1 MFFFTFDMT
10 FLILIPGFLLAAYA
24 QYQVSSAYKTYSN
37 VPTKTGITGAGAAR
51 AILNT
56 NDLQTVGIEEI
67 GGNLTDHYDARKKV
81 MRLSQGVSQKASIAA
96 VGIAA
101 HETGHALQDKDGYW
115 PLRFRNI
122 IVPVAGFGS
131 NLAWPLFFLGF
142 FFAQTGW
149 GVALMNLGII
159 LFSIALLF
167 TIITLPV
174 EFNASSRAV
183 KTLIDNQI
191 IQPGEE
197 VGVKKVLR
205 AAALTYVAAALMAFL
220 NLLRLVL
227 LRGSR
232 D

>member
-1 MFFFTFDMT
+1 MFFFPFDIT
-10 FLILIPGFLLAAYA
+10 FLILIPGLLLAAYA

-56 NDLQTVGIEEI
+56 NELKTVGIEEI
-67 GGNLTDHYDARKKV
+67 AGNLTDHYDPRKKV

-115 PLRFRNI
+115 PLRARNI

-131 NLAWPLFFLGF
+131 NLAWPLFFLGLI
-142 FFAQTGW
+142 FAQGW
-149 GVALMNLGII
+149 LMDLGIV

-167 TIITLPV
+167 TVITLPV

-183 KTLIDNQI
+183 KSLIDNQI

-197 VGVKKVLR
+197 VAVKKVLR
-205 AAALTYVAAALMAFL
+205 A
-220 NLLRLVL
+220 
-227 LRGSR
+227 
-232 D
+232 

>member
-1 MFFFTFDMT
+1 MFYLTFI
-10 FLILIPGFLLAAYA
+10 ILIPGLLLAAYA

-56 NDLQTVGIEEI
+56 NDLKTVGIEEI
-67 GGNLTDHYDARKKV
+67 GGNLTDHYDPRKKV
-81 MRLSQGVSQKASIAA
+81 MRLSQGVSQKASLAA

-115 PLRFRNI
+115 PLRFRNF
-122 IVPVAGFGS
+122 IVPIAGFGS
-131 NLAWPLFFLGF
+131 NLAWPLFFIGF
-142 FFAQTGW
+142 FFAQAGSTF
-149 GVALMNLGII
+149 GVTFMNLGIL
-159 LFSIALLF
+159 LFSVAFVF

-232 D
+232 N

>member
-1 MFFFTFDMT
+1 MYFLTFI
-10 FLILIPGFLLAAYA
+10 ILIPGLLLAAYA

-56 NDLQTVGIEEI
+56 NDLESVGIEDI
-67 GGNLTDHYDARKKV
+67 AGNLTDHYDPRKKV
-81 MRLSQGVSQKASIAA
+81 MRLSQGVSQKASIAS
-96 VGIAA
+96 VGVAA

-115 PLRFRNI
+115 PLRARNI

-131 NLAWPLFFLGF
+131 NLAWPLFFIGLI
-142 FFAQTGW
+142 FAQGW
-149 GVALMNLGII
+149 LMDLGIL

-167 TIITLPV
+167 TVITLPV

-183 KTLIDNQI
+183 KSLIDNQI

-220 NLLRLVL
+220 NLLRLVI

-232 D
+232 N

>member
-1 MFFFTFDMT
+1 MYFLTFI
-10 FLILIPGFLLAAYA
+10 ILIPGLLLAAYA

-56 NDLQTVGIEEI
+56 NDLESVGIEDI
-67 GGNLTDHYDARKKV
+67 AGNLTDHYDPRKKV
-81 MRLSQGVSQKASIAA
+81 MRLSQGVSQKASIAS
-96 VGIAA
+96 VGVAA

-115 PLRFRNI
+115 PLRARNI

-131 NLAWPLFFLGF
+131 NLAWPLFFIGLI
-142 FFAQTGW
+142 FAQGW
-149 GVALMNLGII
+149 LMNLGIL

-167 TIITLPV
+167 TVITLPV

-183 KTLIDNQI
+183 KSLIDNQI
-191 IQPGEE
+191 IRPGEE

-220 NLLRLVL
+220 NLLRLVI

-232 D
+232 N

>member
-1 MFFFTFDMT
+1 MYFLTFI
-10 FLILIPGFLLAAYA
+10 ILIPGLLLAAYA

-56 NDLQTVGIEEI
+56 NDLESVGIEDI
-67 GGNLTDHYDARKKV
+67 AGNLTDHYDPRKKV
-81 MRLSQGVSQKASIAA
+81 MRLSQGVSQKASIAS
-96 VGIAA
+96 VGVAA

-115 PLRFRNI
+115 PLRARNI

-131 NLAWPLFFLGF
+131 NLAWPLFFIGLI
-142 FFAQTGW
+142 FAQGW
-149 GVALMNLGII
+149 LMDLGIL
-159 LFSIALLF
+159 LFSVALLF
-167 TIITLPV
+167 TVITLPV

-183 KTLIDNQI
+183 KSLVDNQI

-220 NLLRLVL
+220 NLLRLVI

-232 D
+232 N

>member
-1 MFFFTFDMT
+1 MFFFPFDIT
-10 FLILIPGFLLAAYA
+10 FLILIPGLLLAAYA

-37 VPTKTGITGAGAAR
+37 VPTKTGITGAAAAR
-51 AILNT
+51 ALLNT
-56 NDLQTVGIEEI
+56 NDLSNVGIEDI
-67 GGNLTDHYDARKKV
+67 AGNLTDHYDPRKKV

-96 VGIAA
+96 VGVAA

-115 PLRFRNI
+115 PLRARNI

-131 NLAWPLFFLGF
+131 NLAWPLFFIGLI
-142 FFAQTGW
+142 FAQGW
-149 GVALMNLGII
+149 LMDLGIV

-183 KTLIDNQI
+183 KSLIDNQI

-197 VGVKKVLR
+197 IGVKKVLR

-220 NLLRLVL
+220 NLLRLVI

-232 D
+232 N